1 MSKVA
6 LLVVGIIVGGL
17 FINGKYEIP
26 QAHDDKTEIVMGHR
40 IGSQGQVMLVT
51 K

>member
-6 LLVVGIIVGGL
+6 LLVVGIIAGAL
-17 FINGKYEIP
+17 FINGKYETP
-26 QAHDDKTEIVMGHR
+26 KAHDGETEIVMGHR